1 MSRFAGEPPFDQDAS
16 VCSHDFFVRCSAPND
31 AWYQCVKCHG
41 SVSGTSKRLVD
52 QTPRADCDALA
63 REAKLGAA
71 REALQSTASTLR
83 KLATTGGYC
92 QELVN
97 AAAEVESIFDWLYL
111 PKQGGQYE

>member
-1 MSRFAGEPPFDQDAS
+1 MTTTT
-16 VCSHDFFVRCSAPND
+16 
-31 AWYQCVKCHG
+31 KI
-41 SVSGTSKRLVD
+41 GTL
-52 QTPRADCDALA
+52 AYLALS

-71 REALQSTASTLR
+71 REALQLTASTLR

-111 PKQGGQYE
+111 PKPVDDVAAPLTRRST